1 MRSTGAV
8 KAALFHTVFTSSAD
22 GRERH
27 TWLVVLLVLLTLLP
41 AAFVLWFMNE
51 AVQVQTEARR
61 RVALE
66 GYRAQLR
73 LVRSRVEA
81 RWDAQAA
88 QLNGTGDP
96 AERFVRLM
104 RDDKGDGAILLDEF
118 GLITF
123 PDRNGRGSGA
133 ADSELERLLTA
144 AEHSEP
150 SPGRAQQIATIAAAL
165 NDYARPLS
173 TPHRVTMMQ
182 RLRELDLNV
191 GLPTQAALELSSEI
205 AERGGLALE
214 PGVFQHTA
222 LRDVWAFTSA
232 DGRTVLLYRTG
243 RIEAMM
249 HDLLHEVQ
257 PSGILFNTFAPDER
271 ADMEAI
277 TAGAALPGWQLSFF
291 EPLESLPVDDSGAR
305 RQTMAYMAV
314 AATALAATVLIAVIT
329 GSAFRRQLRLAR
341 LKTDLVAAVSHELR
355 TPLASMRV
363 LVDGLIADPQLDET
377 KTREYLHL
385 LASENARL
393 TRLIEN
399 FLAFSRLE
407 RGRERF
413 VFTSVMPSAVVDAA
427 VAAVRERVPPDC
439 DLRIDVAPDLP
450 PVRADEGA
458 VVSALIN
465 LLDNAMKYTPDEKRL
480 VVRAIPMARGVA
492 FEVQDNGIGIAPR
505 EHRRI
510 FRRFYRVDQ
519 RLASATSGVGLGLSI
534 VELIARAH
542 GGSVSVQSA
551 EGAGSTFTLYVPSA
565 ATVAE
570 ASAAAEATADKT
582 GDKPA
587 RAEA

>member
-1 MRSTGAV
+1 M
-8 KAALFHTVFTSSAD
+8 
-22 GRERH
+22 
-27 TWLVVLLVLLTLLP
+27 LLVLLTLLP
-41 AAFVLWFMNE
+41 TACVLWFLNE

-61 RVALE
+61 RSTLE
-66 GYRAQLR
+66 GYRVQLR

-96 AERFVRLM
+96 VQRFAQLM
-104 RDDKGDGAILLDEF
+104 ADDKGDGVILFDQFGAIA
-118 GLITF
+118 F
-123 PDRNGRGSGA
+123 PHRKGHSSVP
-133 ADSELERLLTA
+133 ADAELERLLTA
-144 AEHSEP
+144 AEHEAPGP
-150 SPGRAQQIATIAAAL
+150 SRDRQIATIAAAL
-165 NDYARPLS
+165 NDYGRPIP
-173 TPHRVTMMQ
+173 TAQRMAMME
-182 RLRELDLNV
+182 RLRMLDRNV
-191 GLPTQAALELSSEI
+191 RLWTQAALELSSEI

-214 PGVFQHTA
+214 PGVFQPTA

-232 DGRTVLLYRTG
+232 DGMTVLLYRTG

-257 PSGILFNTFAPDER
+257 PSGILFNTFAPDEH

-277 TAGAALPGWQLSFF
+277 AAGTALPGWQLSFF
-291 EPLESLPVDDSGAR
+291 EPIESLPFDESGAR
-305 RQTMAYMAV
+305 RQTLAYMAV
-314 AATALAATVLIAVIT
+314 AASALAGTLLIAVMT
-329 GSAFRRQLRLAR
+329 GSSFKRQLRLAR

-363 LVDGLIADPQLDET
+363 LVDGLLADTTLDET

-385 LASENARL
+385 LASENVRL

-413 VFTSVMPSAVVDAA
+413 VFTAVTPSTIVDAA
-427 VAAVRERVPPDC
+427 IAAIRERIPAGC
-439 DLRIDVAPDLP
+439 DLRVEIEPGVP

-458 VVSALIN
+458 IVSALIN
-465 LLDNAMKYTPDEKRL
+465 LLDNALKYTADIKQ
-480 VVRAIPMARGVA
+480 VVVHVTRANDDVA
-492 FEVQDNGIGIAPR
+492 FQVRDNGIGIPAR

-534 VELIARAH
+534 VDLIARGH
-542 GGSVSVQSA
+542 GGSVTVQST
-551 EGAGSTFTLYVPSA
+551 EGAGSTFTLYVPGAWEKGRPA
-565 ATVAE
+565 AFAK
-570 ASAAAEATADKT
+570 ASASAEATADRSAPKEGRPLPT
-582 GDKPA
+582 REA
-587 RAEA
+587 RADKGASA

>member
-1 MRSTGAV
+1 M
-8 KAALFHTVFTSSAD
+8 FTSAPD

-27 TWLVVLLVLLTLLP
+27 TWLVVLLALLTLLP

-88 QLNGTGDP
+88 QLNGTGAP

-104 RDDKGDGAILLDEF
+104 QDDKGDGAILLDEF

-123 PDRNGRGSGA
+123 PERKGRVSGSSGA
-133 ADSELERLLTA
+133 DLERLLTA
-144 AEHSEP
+144 AERAEP
-150 SPGRAQQIATIAAAL
+150 GPARAQQIAAIASAL

-173 TPHRVTMMQ
+173 APQRVSMMQ
-182 RLRELDLNV
+182 RLRDLDLNV
-191 GLPTQAALELSSEI
+191 HLPTQAALELSSEI

-232 DGRTVLLYRTG
+232 DGMTVRLYRTG

-277 TAGAALPGWQLSFF
+277 AAGAALPGWQLSFF

-305 RQTMAYMAV
+305 RQTMAYMGV

-363 LVDGLIADPQLDET
+363 LVDGLLADPTLDET

-385 LASENARL
+385 LESENARL

-413 VFTSVMPSAVVDAA
+413 VFTAATPSALVDAA
-427 VAAVRERVPPDC
+427 VAAIRERVPPGC
-439 DLRIDVAPDLP
+439 ELRIEVAPDLP
-450 PVRADEGA
+450 TVRADEGA

-465 LLDNAMKYTPDEKRL
+465 LLDNAIKYTPDQKRV
-480 VVRAIPMARGVA
+480 VVRAARMPGGVA

-542 GGSVSVQSA
+542 GGSVSVKSA
-551 EGAGSTFTLYVPSA
+551 EGAGSTFTLYVPS
-565 ATVAE
+565 
-570 ASAAAEATADKT
+570 EATA
-582 GDKPA
+582 
-587 RAEA
+587 

>member
-1 MRSTGAV
+1 M
-8 KAALFHTVFTSSAD
+8 KADNHTS
-22 GRERH
+22 
-27 TWLVVLLVLLTLLP
+27 LVVLLILLTLLP
-41 AAFVLWFMNE
+41 AACVLWFMNE

-96 AERFVRLM
+96 VQRFVRLM
-104 RDDKGDGAILLDEF
+104 EEDQADGAILLDEF
-118 GLITF
+118 GLTAF
-123 PDRNGRGSGA
+123 PDHRKTRPSA
-133 ADSELERLLTA
+133 TDAELERLMSA
-144 AEHSEP
+144 AERAEP
-150 SPGRAQQIATIAAAL
+150 GEARTKHIEAIAASLNDLTRPIATAKRISL
-165 NDYARPLS
+165 
-173 TPHRVTMMQ
+173 ME

-191 GLPTQAALELSSEI
+191 MLPMQAALELSVEI

-232 DGRTVLLYRTG
+232 DGMTVLLYRTG

-291 EPLESLPVDDSGAR
+291 EPIESLPVDDSGAR

-314 AATALAATVLIAVIT
+314 AASALAATVLIAVVT

-363 LVDGLIADPQLDET
+363 LVDGLLADPALDET

-413 VFTSVMPSAVVDAA
+413 VFTAVTPSSVVNAA
-427 VAAVRERVPPDC
+427 VAAIRERIPSDC
-439 DLRIDVAPDLP
+439 DLRIELEPDLP

-465 LLDNAMKYTPDEKRL
+465 LLDNALKYTPDNKRL
-480 VVRAIPMARGVA
+480 VVRATRMDGGVA

-505 EHRRI
+505 EQRRI

-542 GGSVSVQSA
+542 GGSVTVQSA
-551 EGAGSTFTLYVPSA
+551 EGAGSTFTLYVPTAVGVA
-565 ATVAE
+565 A
-570 ASAAAEATADKT
+570 
-582 GDKPA
+582 
-587 RAEA
+587 

>member
-1 MRSTGAV
+1 M
-8 KAALFHTVFTSSAD
+8 FPSSAD

-66 GYRAQLR
+66 GYGAQLR

-88 QLNGTGDP
+88 QLNGTGAP

-104 RDDKGDGAILLDEF
+104 QEDKGDGAILLDEF

-123 PDRNGRGSGA
+123 PERKGRGPGS
-133 ADSELERLLTA
+133 DTDLERLLTA
-144 AEHSEP
+144 AKQSEP
-150 SPGRAQQIATIAAAL
+150 GPARAQQIATIAAAL

-173 TPHRVTMMQ
+173 TPQRISMMQ
-182 RLRELDLNV
+182 RLRDLDMNV
-191 GLPTQAALELSSEI
+191 RLPTQAALELSSEI
-205 AERGGLALE
+205 AERGGLGLE

-232 DGRTVLLYRTG
+232 DGMTVLLYRTG

-277 TAGAALPGWQLSFF
+277 AAGVALPGWQLSFF

-413 VFTSVMPSAVVDAA
+413 VFASVMPSALVDAA
-427 VAAVRERVPPDC
+427 VAALRERVPPDC
-439 DLRIDVAPDLP
+439 ELRIEVAPDLP

-465 LLDNAMKYTPDEKRL
+465 LLDNAIKYTPDQKRV
-480 VVRAIPMARGVA
+480 VVRAARMAGGVA

-551 EGAGSTFTLYVPSA
+551 EGAGSTFTLFVPSA
-565 ATVAE
+565 ST
-570 ASAAAEATADKT
+570 SAKATADT
-582 GDKPA
+582 PA
-587 RAEA
+587 GAEA

>member
-1 MRSTGAV
+1 M
-8 KAALFHTVFTSSAD
+8 FTSSAD

-27 TWLVVLLVLLTLLP
+27 TWLVGLLVLLTLLP

-88 QLNGTGDP
+88 QLNGTGPP

-104 RDDKGDGAILLDEF
+104 QEDKGDGAVLLDEF

-123 PDRNGRGSGA
+123 PDRKGRAPGS
-133 ADSELERLLTA
+133 DTDLERLLTA

-150 SPGRAQQIATIAAAL
+150 GPARAQQIATIAAAL

-173 TPHRVTMMQ
+173 TPQRVSMMQ
-182 RLRELDLNV
+182 RLRDLDPNV

-205 AERGGLALE
+205 AERGGLGLE

-232 DGRTVLLYRTG
+232 DGMTVLLYRTG

-277 TAGAALPGWQLSFF
+277 AAGVALPGWQLSFF
-291 EPLESLPVDDSGAR
+291 EPLESLPVDDSDAR

-427 VAAVRERVPPDC
+427 VAAIRERVPPDC
-439 DLRIDVAPDLP
+439 ELRIDVAPDLP

-465 LLDNAMKYTPDEKRL
+465 LLDNAMKYTPDQKRV
-480 VVRAIPMARGVA
+480 VVRAARMAGGVA

-505 EHRRI
+505 EYRRI

-551 EGAGSTFTLYVPSA
+551 EGAGSTFTLFVPSESSA
-565 ATVAE
+565 KGRPEGRPLPTGE
-570 ASAAAEATADKT
+570 ASA
-582 GDKPA
+582 
-587 RAEA
+587 